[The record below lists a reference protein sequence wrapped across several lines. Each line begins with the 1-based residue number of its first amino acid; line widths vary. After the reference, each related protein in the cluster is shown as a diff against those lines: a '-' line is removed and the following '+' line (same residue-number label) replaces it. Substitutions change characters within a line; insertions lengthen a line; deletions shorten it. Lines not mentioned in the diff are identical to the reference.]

1 MVARSPLVGDF
12 RFRATVS
19 VLAVSVLFGLLL
31 LRLANLQLIQHDTF
45 SVKAE
50 NNRVALLPIQAP
62 RGKIMDRY
70 GEILARNDA
79 GFSVEIE
86 PGRARDLKASLERLT
101 EILDLT
107 PAEIRRFQRLAAD
120 ARRFDS
126 VLLKSKLTD
135 QQVARLASQLDLLP
149 GVQVQRKTVRAYPY
163 GEQASHLLGHIGRLS
178 KADVERLEAGE
189 QAEQYFGVTHMGKLG
204 IEKSYEEVLRG
215 DVGFQRIEVTASG
228 RIVRELALRPSV
240 PGQDLILSIDFGLQ
254 RMLEAE
260 YGARRGAAVV
270 LSPKTGEVLALV
282 SMPNFNPNEFVDG
295 IDPELWNSLNGSID
309 KPLFNRA
316 LKGVYPP
323 GSTYKPFLAIAA
335 LASGERKPE
344 DTIQDPGYF
353 MLGNHRFR
361 DSRPEG
367 HGTVNLKKS
376 IVVSSDTYYYKL
388 AIDMGVDTIHR
399 FISPFGFG
407 QKSGVD
413 VEGEVA
419 GILPSTEW
427 KRRRFGKD
435 WITGETPSIGI
446 GQGYN
451 SFTMLQLA
459 RATAGIANGGK
470 LVKPRLVMSV
480 QEPFTKTRSEI
491 PPEEPV
497 DLQLRPE
504 WIALVRE
511 AMVEVNLSGTGA
523 RVFQGA
529 TYNPAGKTGTS
540 QVFSLGQN
548 EKYVASRVAERLRD
562 HSLYIAFAPAHDPKV
577 ALAIVVENGG
587 FGAAAAAPLARK
599 ALDYLLIKRAAEGR
613 TLP

>member
-1 MVARSPLVGDF
+1 MVVRSPLINDF
-12 RFRATVS
+12 RFRATIS
-19 VLAVSVLFGLLL
+19 VLAVVFLFVLLL
-31 LRLANLQLIQHDTF
+31 FRFASLQIVHHDTF
-45 SVKAE
+45 AVKAE

-62 RGKIMDRY
+62 RGKILDRY

-101 EILDLT
+101 EILDLS
-107 PAEIRRFQRLAAD
+107 PAEIRRFRRLASE
-120 ARRFDS
+120 ARRFDN
-126 VLLKSKLTD
+126 VPLKSKLTD
-135 QQVARLASQLDLLP
+135 QQVARLASQLDHLP
-149 GVQVQRKTVRAYPY
+149 GVQVVRRTVRAYPF
-163 GEQASHLLGHIGRLS
+163 GDQASHLLGHIGRLS
-178 KADVERLEAGE
+178 KSDVERLEAGE
-189 QAEQYFGVTHMGKLG
+189 QAQEYFGVTHMGKLG
-204 IEKSYEEVLRG
+204 IEKSYEEMLRG
-215 DVGFQRIEVTASG
+215 EVGFQRIEITASG
-228 RIVRELALRPSV
+228 RIVRELAMRPAV

-254 RMLEAE
+254 QMLEKE
-260 YGARRGAAVV
+260 YGSRRGAAVV
-270 LSPKTGEVLALV
+270 LSPKTGEILAFV

-295 IDPELWNSLNGSID
+295 IDPELWNSLNNSID

-335 LASGERKPE
+335 LASGERKPS

-367 HGTVNLKKS
+367 HGTVDLKKS

-388 AIDMGVDTIHR
+388 AIDMGVDTIHQ
-399 FISPFGFG
+399 FIAPFGFG

-413 VEGEVA
+413 VDGEVA
-419 GILPSTEW
+419 GILPSSDW
-427 KRRRFGKD
+427 KKRRFGKE
-435 WITGETPSIGI
+435 WLTGETPSIGI

-451 SFTMLQLA
+451 SFTILQLA
-459 RATAGIANGGK
+459 RATASIANGGK
-470 LVKPRLVMSV
+470 LVRPRLVRAL
-480 QEPFTKTRSEI
+480 QEPFTKARTEI
-491 PPEEPV
+491 PLEEPE

-504 WIALVRE
+504 WLTLVRD

-529 TYNPAGKTGTS
+529 GYNPAGKTGTS
-540 QVFSLGQN
+540 QVFSIGQN
-548 EKYVASRVAERLRD
+548 EKYVASRVSERLRD
-562 HSLYIAFAPAHDPKV
+562 HSLFIAFAPAYDPKV
-577 ALAIVVENGG
+577 ALAIIVENGG

-599 ALDYLLIKRAAEGR
+599 ALDYLLVKRAEEGR
-613 TLP
+613 ALP